1 MQSADSTP
9 TLALIFQENA
19 GVGLSVFV
27 SADQLRPA

>member
-1 MQSADSTP
+1 MP

-19 GVGLSVFV
+19 GVGLPVLV